1 MKINKNLNPYSLTNV
16 FDSFLNSWDQELRY
30 ANKLSNLEFK
40 ENFEQNYYEDEN
52 MLSIEII
59 LPGYSK
65 GEIKLQADGNFL
77 SLETK
82 DQKNVGNNSRVRAKF
97 KKSIQI
103 PEQCDNSKISANLNN
118 GILKISLPKKIMPKP
133 KVIKIN

>member
-82 DQKNVGNNSRVRAKF
+82 DQKNVGNNSQVRAKF

>member
-52 MLSIEII
+52 MLNIEII

-82 DQKNVGNNSRVRAKF
+82 DQKNVGNNSRVIAKF
-97 KKSIQI
+97 KKSFQI

-118 GILKISLPKKIMPKP
+118 GILRISLPKKIMPKP

>member
-40 ENFEQNYYEDEN
+40 KNFEQNYYEDEN
-52 MLSIEII
+52 MLNIEII
-59 LPGYSK
+59 LPGYSN
-65 GEIKLQADGNFL
+65 GEIELQLDGNFL
-77 SLETK
+77 NLETK
-82 DQKNVGNNSRVRAKF
+82 DQEDVEKNPRVRAKF
-97 KKSIQI
+97 KKTFQI
-103 PEQCDNSKISANLNN
+103 PDQCDNSKISANLNN
-118 GILKISLPKKIMPKP
+118 GILKISLPKKILPKP

>member
-30 ANKLSNLEFK
+30 ANKLPNLEFK

-52 MLSIEII
+52 MLNIEII

-82 DQKNVGNNSRVRAKF
+82 DQKNVGNNSQVRAKF

>member
-30 ANKLSNLEFK
+30 ANKLPNLEFK

-82 DQKNVGNNSRVRAKF
+82 DQKNVGNNSQVRAKF

>member
-30 ANKLSNLEFK
+30 ANKLPNLEFK

-52 MLSIEII
+52 MLNIEII

-97 KKSIQI
+97 KKLFQI